1 MIKVLTFMISF
12 SYFFG
17 MAFKLLMDLQNDIM
31 GWDEYADLDNLSASQ
46 EEDSGTH
53 FTAKYGLGELST
65 YDSVIVL
72 MYYSFTTLTT
82 VGFGDFAP
90 YSDAERVFISI
101 GLLFGVSIFSY
112 ILSDFLEMV
121 TDWLKYT
128 DGKDD
133 ELDKFLGLL
142 KAFNKNLSIDL
153 DLKCQIETYFD
164 YRWQHDKNQL
174 VNSDD
179 FSTDFTA

>member
-1 MIKVLTFMISF
+1 MTSF
-12 SYFFG
+12 SYFFA
-17 MAFKLLMDLQNDIM
+17 MAFKLLLDIQNDIM
-31 GWDEYADLDNLSASQ
+31 GWDEYMDPHNEHLSL
-46 EEDSGTH
+46 EEDTGCHFSGV
-53 FTAKYGLGELST
+53 YGLKDLSS

-90 YSDAERVFISI
+90 QSDAERIFISI
-101 GLLFGVSIFSY
+101 GLVLGVSIFSY

-121 TDWLKYT
+121 TNWLKYT

-142 KAFNKNLSIDL
+142 KAFNKNERIDVN
-153 DLKCQIETYFD
+153 LKCKLETYFD
-164 YRWQHDKNQL
+164 YRWQHDKN
-174 VNSDD
+174 
-179 FSTDFTA
+179 